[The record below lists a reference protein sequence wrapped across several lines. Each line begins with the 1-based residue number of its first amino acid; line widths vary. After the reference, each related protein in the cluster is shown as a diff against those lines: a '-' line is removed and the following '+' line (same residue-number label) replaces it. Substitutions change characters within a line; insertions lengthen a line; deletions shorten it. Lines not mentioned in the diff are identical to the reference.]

1 MGNLNHF
8 ILQFVNS
15 KDIREYLR
23 TIDYQF
29 NALEAALLIWQSRNT
44 TVEKRHQAW
53 KQVIKESPD
62 CPVEIRMN
70 ASPQLSL
77 HDFLQ
82 EYMEMENRLLD
93 QFRNADGAVYQI

>member
-29 NALEAALLIWQSRNT
+29 NALEAAWLIWQSRNT
-44 TVEKRHQAW
+44 TVEERHQ
-53 KQVIKESPD
+53 D
-62 CPVEIRMN
+62 G
-70 ASPQLSL
+70 
-77 HDFLQ
+77 
-82 EYMEMENRLLD
+82 NR
-93 QFRNADGAVYQI
+93 